1 MFKKNWGPNS
11 SWIPISA
18 ATMTL
23 SELISMQGLKNDL
36 KNVRD
41 MNLEGKNIGVR
52 YYQVKPSL
60 H

>member
-41 MNLEGKNIGVR
+41 MNLEGKNIGV
-52 YYQVKPSL
+52 
-60 H
+60 